1 MNTDTRDDDPL
12 LSVEGLVKHYDQSDG
27 FLDRVIGETDHVRAV
42 DGVDL
47 TAYQGEILGI
57 VGESG
62 CGKSTLAETIIQLQ
76 PATKG
81 TVLFQGTDITD
92 LSDSEMRR
100 YRQDMQ
106 IIFQDPLSSLN
117 PRQTVAE
124 VVRAPLEVHD
134 VGDDSDRRERAVE
147 LLERVGL
154 KSNQANRYAH
164 QLSGG
169 QQQRVAIA
177 RALALEPELLIADEP
192 VSSLDVSVQAQIL
205 TLLEELRNDL
215 GLTILFIA
223 HDLSVVR
230 YIADRVTVMYLG
242 EIVERGP
249 VEALFESPQHP
260 YTRSLLSAVPRID
273 PGDRSDRIVL
283 RGSVPS
289 PINPPEGCRF
299 HTRCPVVIP
308 PPDWQ
313 GTPEE
318 FEQAFEYRN
327 RILTQEIDVEA
338 IQDRLRAANETV
350 DRSHV
355 VDTII
360 DQSYPGDC
368 SELPG
373 EKAEAVE
380 DVARAIAAGD
390 HDRGRALV
398 REAFPS
404 PCEAEVPDSHPV
416 EGGHS
421 AACHRAGPRD
431 AGRAAR
437 GR

>member
-1 MNTDTRDDDPL
+1 
-12 LSVEGLVKHYDQSDG
+12 
-27 FLDRVIGETDHVRAV
+27 
-42 DGVDL
+42 
-47 TAYQGEILGI
+47 

-62 CGKSTLAETIIQLQ
+62 SGKTVTAESIMSFVEDAGGSADGEIRLRGESLLEKSGTEMEAVRGDSVAMVFQDPMNTLNPVISVGEQIAETISLHQDVGESVSL
-76 PATKG
+76 PAKLKRKLFG
-81 TVLFQGTDITD
+81 AVRHSESWRRAIEMLETVEIPEAASRATD
-92 LSDSEMRR
+92 LPHE
-100 YRQDMQ
+100 
-106 IIFQDPLSSLN
+106 F
-117 PRQTVAE
+117 
-124 VVRAPLEVHD
+124 
-134 VGDDSDRRERAVE
+134 
-147 LLERVGL
+147 
-154 KSNQANRYAH
+154 
-164 QLSGG
+164 SGG
-169 QQQRVAIA
+169 MHQRAMIA
-177 RALALEPELLIADEP
+177 TALSCEPDLLIADEP
-192 VSSLDVSVQAQIL
+192 VSPLDVSVQAQIL
-205 TLLEELRNDL
+205 TLLEELRDDL

-390 HDRGRALV
+390 HDRGRALA